1 MVILNYLLT
10 IILHYS
16 LSEALSQLAA
26 PTENCSGK
34 NQKISF
40 SHSYKIDVPKSSQI
54 KVEPDLQPPQD
65 DSHILLAAG
74 EMDEGEEQNIIFRH
88 NIRLQTPKGDCEVLG
103 QLKSLLERL
112 EKMEME
118 VTHLRGL
125 CNPQRCCGRSQGV
138 SSCSGHGTFIQ
149 EICGCNCDE
158 GWEGPDCSRPTCP
171 RNCNGNGRCIGGRCI
186 CNTGYAGED
195 CSQLLCPE
203 NCSGN
208 GLCVNGVCHC
218 YTEFTGDDCSEKRCP
233 GDCSGNGYCDTGE
246 CYCEDGFTGLDCSKV
261 LAPWNVRLLK
271 TTEDSLAI
279 GWDKMMEVDYYIIT
293 YFPIGY
299 EASVKEVRVPKD
311 QVSHEILGLLPG
323 TKYVIALR
331 NVRKGISS
339 EPELLQASTAVS
351 AIGTIWVTEKT
362 ENSLEVEWENP
373 ATEVDY
379 YKLRFSSLLGEEKEV
394 MVPKNNDV
402 KSRYTIT
409 GLKPGTLY
417 KITVISVKGEMEGK
431 PSIVNGW
438 TEIDGPTNLETKKV
452 TEDTATISW
461 NGAQAPIDRYI
472 VSYTSADG
480 DTKEIFVGKDKRT
493 TALMGLKPGMEY
505 TIYIW
510 AVKGTQQSRK
520 ASTKTETEIDGPVN
534 LKTDQTTEN
543 TATVSWNKALAP
555 IDRYILSYTSAD
567 GENREIAVGNDK
579 SSTTLTGLKPGME
592 YIISIWAVKGIQQSK
607 RAITKTVTEIDPPRN
622 LRVSEVTQSSGT
634 VTWTPPDAQ
643 ISGYLLT
650 YQAPDGTSREIHLG
664 PNERTFVLENLT
676 RGTKYTIYITAF
688 RGDRWSR
695 KATTTFSTV
704 SLRYPYPADC
714 SQVQHNGHS
723 INGLYT
729 IYLNGDVNK
738 PLQVFCDMTT
748 DGGGWIVFQRRKT
761 GQVDFFKRWRNY
773 VEGFGDSTGEFW
785 LGLEKLHELTAS
797 VPYELRVD
805 LQTHNDS
812 AYAVYDL
819 FQVGPSR
826 DRYRLAVGRY
836 RGTAGD
842 AMSYHHGYKF
852 TTRDRDS
859 DIAISNCALSH
870 YGGWWYKNC
879 HLANLN
885 GKYGDNDHSAGVN
898 WEPWK
903 GHLYSIPFTEMKIRP
918 RRHSLEPILGRKKRS
933 LTATRKK
940 VGV

>member
-1 MVILNYLLT
+1 MVILNFLLS

-16 LSEALSQLAA
+16 LSEALPQLAE

-40 SHSYKIDVPKSSQI
+40 SHSYKIDVPKTSQI
-54 KVEPDLQPPQD
+54 KVEPQPLQD

-103 QLKSLLERL
+103 QLKSLLGRM

-118 VTHLRGL
+118 VIQLRGL
-125 CNPQRCCGRSQGV
+125 CNPQRCCGRGQGV
-138 SSCSGHGTFIQ
+138 SSCSGHGSFIQ
-149 EICGCNCDE
+149 ETCGCNCDE

-208 GLCVNGVCHC
+208 GLCINGICHC

-246 CYCEDGFTGLDCSKV
+246 CYCQDGFTGLDCSKV

-299 EASVKEVRVPKD
+299 EASVKEVRVPKN
-311 QVSHEILGLLPG
+311 QLSHEILGLLPG

-394 MVPKNNDV
+394 IVPKNNDV
-402 KSRYTIT
+402 KSRYVLT

-431 PSIVNGW
+431 PSTVNGW
-438 TEIDGPTNLETKKV
+438 TGKNKDPLLNLFSMKLELLTGHITEDTVISQDKGQPLTIHCDFLHVGEIDSPQNLVVNQVTESVVSLSWSDVQSLIDKYMMIYGSASGDSKELSLGKDKNSTVLKHLKPGMEYFIYLWAERGTQQSNGTSIIVVTEIDGPTNLETKKV

-461 NGAQAPIDRYI
+461 IGAQAPINKYLNYLKMDDR
-472 VSYTSADG
+472 SSNNRNCFNMQHG
-480 DTKEIFVGKDKRT
+480 GRT
-493 TALMGLKPGMEY
+493 
-505 TIYIW
+505 
-510 AVKGTQQSRK
+510 
-520 ASTKTETEIDGPVN
+520 
-534 LKTDQTTEN
+534 
-543 TATVSWNKALAP
+543 
-555 IDRYILSYTSAD
+555 
-567 GENREIAVGNDK
+567 
-579 SSTTLTGLKPGME
+579 
-592 YIISIWAVKGIQQSK
+592 
-607 RAITKTVTEIDPPRN
+607 
-622 LRVSEVTQSSGT
+622 
-634 VTWTPPDAQ
+634 
-643 ISGYLLT
+643 
-650 YQAPDGTSREIHLG
+650 REIHLG
-664 PNERTFVLENLT
+664 PNERTFVLENLS

-695 KATTTFSTV
+695 KATTTFTTV
-704 SLRYPYPADC
+704 SLLYPYPADC

-723 INGLYT
+723 TNGLYT
-729 IYLNGDVNK
+729 IYLNGDINK
-738 PLQVFCDMTT
+738 PFQVFCDMTT
-748 DGGGWIVFQRRKT
+748 DGGGWIVFQRRNT
-761 GQVDFFKRWRNY
+761 GQLDFFKRWRNY
-773 VEGFGDSTGEFW
+773 VDGFGDSTGEFW
-785 LGLEKLHELTAS
+785 LGLEKLHELTTS
-797 VPYELRVD
+797 SPVPYELRVD

-819 FQVGPSR
+819 FQVGSSR
-826 DRYRLAVGRY
+826 ERYRLAVGKY

-885 GKYGDNDHSAGVN
+885 GKYGDNDHSEGVN

-918 RRHSLEPILGRKKRS
+918 RRHSLEPVLGRKKRS
-933 LTATRKK
+933 LVAKRKE

>member
-1 MVILNYLLT
+1 DPW
-10 IILHYS
+10 S
-16 LSEALSQLAA
+16 KSLSQLAA
-26 PTENCSGK
+26 LSENCSGK

-54 KVEPDLQPPQD
+54 KVEPQPPQD

-88 NIRLQTPKGDCEVLG
+88 NIQLQTPKGDCEVLG

-118 VTHLRGL
+118 VIKLRGL

-138 SSCSGHGTFIQ
+138 SSCSSHGTFIQ

-373 ATEVDY
+373 VTEVDY

-431 PSIVNGW
+431 PSTVNGW

-520 ASTKTETEIDGPVN
+520 ASTKTETGKIDGSINLKTDQTTENTVTVSWNKEKYIFNKIDGPVN

-650 YQAPDGTSREIHLG
+650 YQAPDGTSR
-664 PNERTFVLENLT
+664 
-676 RGTKYTIYITAF
+676 
-688 RGDRWSR
+688 
-695 KATTTFSTV
+695 V
-704 SLRYPYPADC
+704 SLLHYSLALLYI
-714 SQVQHNGHS
+714 SGSHS
-723 INGLYT
+723 VG
-729 IYLNGDVNK
+729 
-738 PLQVFCDMTT
+738 LQVFCLT
-748 DGGGWIVFQRRKT
+748 VFQRRKT

>member
-1 MVILNYLLT
+1 
-10 IILHYS
+10 
-16 LSEALSQLAA
+16 
-26 PTENCSGK
+26 
-34 NQKISF
+34 
-40 SHSYKIDVPKSSQI
+40 
-54 KVEPDLQPPQD
+54 
-65 DSHILLAAG
+65 
-74 EMDEGEEQNIIFRH
+74 
-88 NIRLQTPKGDCEVLG
+88 
-103 QLKSLLERL
+103 
-112 EKMEME
+112 ME
-118 VTHLRGL
+118 VIKLRGL

-138 SSCSGHGTFIQ
+138 SSCSSHGTFIQ

-373 ATEVDY
+373 VTEVDY

-431 PSIVNGW
+431 PSTVNGW
-438 TEIDGPTNLETKKV
+438 TEIDSPQNLVVNQVTESVASLSWSDVQSLIDKYMMIYGSASGDSKELSLGKDKNSTVLKHLKPGTEYFIYLWAERGTQQSNGTSIIVVTEIDGPTNLETKKV

-650 YQAPDGTSREIHLG
+650 YQAPDGTSRVSLEAEHNFSWKVAYLQ
-664 PNERTFVLENLT
+664 NLQYVQLENLHQFSLMGKCT
-676 RGTKYTIYITAF
+676 LETYTKAYFPKYVHGKCMQISISSQKSQPVYQLLVFLGVEGQKHLRTHKLRTIAI
-688 RGDRWSR
+688 G
-695 KATTTFSTV
+695 
-704 SLRYPYPADC
+704 
-714 SQVQHNGHS
+714 GHS
-723 INGLYT
+723 
-729 IYLNGDVNK
+729 
-738 PLQVFCDMTT
+738 
-748 DGGGWIVFQRRKT
+748 VFQRRKT